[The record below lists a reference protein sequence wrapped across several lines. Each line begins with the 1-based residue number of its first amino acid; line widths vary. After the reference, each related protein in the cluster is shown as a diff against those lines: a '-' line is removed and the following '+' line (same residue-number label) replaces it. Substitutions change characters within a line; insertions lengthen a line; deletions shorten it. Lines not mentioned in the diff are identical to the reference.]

1 MKTIEVEEK
10 RKLKAPPG
18 NIFRQAK
25 WLLDHKSGEAMTE
38 EESDLISLAIL
49 PVMYSPELA
58 EDITVGDGLE
68 VLARA
73 VDGG

>member
-1 MKTIEVEEK
+1 MIVKTK
-10 RKLKAPPG
+10 QLKAPPG

-38 EESDLISLAIL
+38 EEHDLVSLAFL
-49 PVMYSPELA
+49 PVIYSPYLA
-58 EDITVGDGLE
+58 EDMTVGDGLE